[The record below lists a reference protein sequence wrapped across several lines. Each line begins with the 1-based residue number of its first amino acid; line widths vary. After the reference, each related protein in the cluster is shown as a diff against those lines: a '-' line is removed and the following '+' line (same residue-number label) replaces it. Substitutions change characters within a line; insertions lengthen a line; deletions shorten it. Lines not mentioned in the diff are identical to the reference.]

1 MPAMNR
7 TRLLLLEDDPVSLAF
22 LRDALAPL
30 PIGLDIACTCA
41 QAEAGAATGHALW
54 LFDAHLP
61 DGEAVALLPRLRA
74 RGLAAPALAL
84 TAAVEAAAHARLLEA
99 GFARVLVKPIAA
111 VALRHA
117 VLEALPAADGP
128 WDDLRAL
135 PALGG
140 RAEALVALRQ
150 MFLRDLPDQLAG
162 VRAAAARGDAPA
174 ARAELHRLQAAC
186 GFVGATG
193 LHAAVAELHARPLCP
208 LTLADFLEHGER
220 LLGSSA

>member
-30 PIGLDIACTCA
+30 PVDIDIASTCA
-41 QAEAGAATGHALW
+41 QADAGVASGHALW
-54 LFDAHLP
+54 LFDVHLP

-84 TAAVEAAAHARLLEA
+84 TAANDAPAHARLLEV
-99 GFARVLVKPIAA
+99 GFARVLVKPITG
-111 VALRHA
+111 VALRRA
-117 VLEALPAADGP
+117 VLESLPAAAGP

-140 RAEALVALRQ
+140 RPEALAALREL
-150 MFLRDLPDQLAG
+150 FLRELPGQMAQ
-162 VRAAAARGDAPA
+162 VRDATARGDALGA
-174 ARAELHRLQAAC
+174 CAELHRLQAAC

-193 LHAAVAELHARPLCP
+193 LRAAVAALQEKPLCAV
-208 LTLADFLEHGER
+208 TLADFLDHGER
-220 LLGSSA
+220 LLGASA

>member
-30 PIGLDIACTCA
+30 PADLDIASTCA
-41 QAEAGAATGHALW
+41 QAEASATGGHALW

-61 DGEAVALLPRLRA
+61 DGEATALLPRLRSL
-74 RGLAAPALAL
+74 GLAAPALAL
-84 TAAVEAAAHARLLEA
+84 TAANDETAHSRLLEA
-99 GFARVLVKPIAA
+99 GFARVLVKPIEGP
-111 VALRHA
+111 ALRRA
-117 VLEALPAADGP
+117 VLDALPAAEGP

-140 RAEALVALRQ
+140 SADALQALRGL
-150 MFLRDLPDQLAG
+150 FLRELPGQLAC
-162 VRAAAARGDAPA
+162 VRAAALHGDAPG

-186 GFVGATG
+186 GFVGASG
-193 LHAAVAELHARPLCP
+193 LRAAVAALHAQPLCARR
-208 LTLADFLEHGER
+208 LADFLDAGGR
-220 LLGSSA
+220 LLADSG

>member
-7 TRLLLLEDDPVSLAF
+7 TRLLMLEDDPVSLAF

-30 PIGLDIACTCA
+30 PVDIDIASTCA
-41 QAEAGAATGHALW
+41 HAEATVASAHALW

-61 DGEAVALLPRLRA
+61 DGEAAALLPRLRSL
-74 RGLAAPALAL
+74 GHAAPALAL
-84 TAAVEAAAHARLLEA
+84 TAAVERAAHAHLLEA
-99 GFARVLVKPIAA
+99 GFSRVLVKPIAGA
-111 VALRHA
+111 ALRRA
-117 VLEALPAADGP
+117 VLDALPAADGP

-140 RAEALVALRQ
+140 REEALQALREL
-150 MFLRDLPDQLAG
+150 FLRDLPGQLDS
-162 VRAAAARGDAPA
+162 VRAATGCGDAQG

-193 LHAAVAELHARPLCP
+193 LLAAAVALQARPLCAP
-208 LTLADFLEHGER
+208 TLAEFLEHGAR
-220 LLGSSA
+220 LLDGSA